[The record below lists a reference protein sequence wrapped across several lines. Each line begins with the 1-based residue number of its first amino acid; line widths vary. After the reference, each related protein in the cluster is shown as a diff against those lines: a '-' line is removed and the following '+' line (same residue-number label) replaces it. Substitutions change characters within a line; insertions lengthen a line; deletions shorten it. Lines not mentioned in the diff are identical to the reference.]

1 MKYRADVDGLRAVAV
16 VSIVVFHLT
25 ARFLPGG
32 FVGVDIFFVI
42 SGFLISKNIYDNVG
56 AFSIPDFYIR
66 RARRILPA
74 LIAVLIVSSACAA
87 FLLYPSE
94 LVAYAKSVIAS
105 TLFSANIYF
114 YSTLNYFSPNADEI
128 PLLHLWSLGV
138 EEQFYIF
145 FPLIAVALAKRSMR
159 LLTISLL
166 LCAAVSLAASAWMLK
181 SSPSAAFYLIPFRA
195 FELLIG
201 SIIALPTFRA
211 AQPSGTVT
219 VLSFVGVAALLW
231 SILRFDNLTV
241 FPGFAALLPCAGAAL
256 LIFSGEASKGFVA
269 RLLASRSFVYIGRIS
284 YSLYLVHWPILVF
297 GKRAFPHA
305 DPNYFALSAIAAS
318 FLLAALSYHLVEQ
331 PFRHARRAYSGRTVF
346 SISAASMCFIVLL
359 GGCVIERNG
368 FPGSVDSRTAKT
380 LAYLS
385 YDLKPSW
392 KERTC
397 FLDPEQI
404 ANALDVSSCLPHG
417 EGRKV
422 VLWGDSHAAQFAY
435 GLEKTMAARGYLFG
449 FMTASACAPA
459 INYDAINRPNCRA
472 LNDIVF
478 QDIVTMHPDIVIMT
492 ASWRI
497 ENNSQM
503 DQLDET
509 VKALHVKGI
518 NVVLLGVSPQF
529 KQPLPVIVADRIKA
543 GKDLAA
549 APEELELGYL
559 NPTESYMEHRFA
571 NRPDVK
577 YVSVM
582 HAMCPDYKCPIVTA
596 DETPV
601 HFDIAHLTT
610 AGSDLYAKDL
620 TPLILEAA
628 ANQSRARSASLAPD
642 SANKEA
648 KASGS

>member
-1 MKYRADVDGLRAVAV
+1 MKYRADIDGLRAVAV

-25 ARFLPGG
+25 SRFLPGG

-42 SGFLISKNIYDNVG
+42 SGYLISKNIYGNVDS
-56 AFSIPDFYIR
+56 FSVSDFYIR

-74 LIAVLIVSSACAA
+74 LLTVLVVSSVCAA

-94 LVAYAKSVIAS
+94 LVAYAKSVVAS

-114 YSTLNYFSPNADEI
+114 YSALNYFSPNADEI

-159 LLTISLL
+159 VLTLGLL
-166 LCAAVSLAASAWMLK
+166 LCAAVSLGASAWMLK
-181 SSPSAAFYLIPFRA
+181 SNSSAAFYLIPFRA

-201 SIIALPTFRA
+201 SIGALPTVKSVRSSSA
-211 AQPSGTVT
+211 TT
-219 VLSFVGVAALLW
+219 VLSIVGIGAILW
-231 SILRFDNLTV
+231 SILRFNSLTA
-241 FPGFAALLPCAGAAL
+241 FPGFAALVPCVGAAL
-256 LIFSGEASKGFVA
+256 LIYSGGSNNGVIV
-269 RLLASRSFVYIGRIS
+269 RLLTSRPFVYVGKIS

-305 DPNYFALSAIAAS
+305 DPDYFALCAIAGS

-331 PFRHARRAYSGRTVF
+331 PFRHTRRAYSGRAVF
-346 SISAASMCFIVLL
+346 SISAVSMCFIVLL

-368 FPGSVDSRTAKT
+368 FPGSVDARTSKV
-380 LAYLS
+380 LAYMS

-392 KERTC
+392 KSRTC
-397 FLDPEQI
+397 FLDPEQ
-404 ANALDVSSCLPHG
+404 NADTLDISSCLPHG
-417 EGRKV
+417 DGRKV
-422 VLWGDSHAAQFAY
+422 VLWGDSHAAQFGY
-435 GLEKTMAARGYLFG
+435 GLEKTMTARGYSFG

-459 INYDAINRPNCRA
+459 IDYDAPARPNCRE
-472 LNDIVF
+472 LNNIVFHDIVK
-478 QDIVTMHPDIVIMT
+478 MRPDFVIMT
-492 ASWRI
+492 ASWSI
-497 ENNSQM
+497 VNKSQM

-509 VKALHVKGI
+509 VKLLHAKGI
-518 NVVLLGVSPQF
+518 HVVLLGVSPQF
-529 KQPLPVIVADRIKA
+529 KEPLPIIVADRIKA
-543 GKDLAA
+543 GQDLSA
-549 APEELELGYL
+549 APEELERGYL
-559 NPTESYMEHRFA
+559 DPTENYMENRFA

-582 HAMCPDYKCPIVTA
+582 HAMCPEYKCPLVTA

-620 TPLILEAA
+620 TPLIL
-628 ANQSRARSASLAPD
+628 AR
-642 SANKEA
+642 
-648 KASGS
+648 